1 LITVLRCARRGVD
14 KEARLFSSTTGADA
28 LEAVS
33 KRIAVSREN
42 EKCNYI
48 YSRYAEEARYDQS
61 VVLRLFLC
69 DVQGLTI
76 IIFVFSCDPEIDPFR
91 PLGKDLLRSVV
102 ILGSFGF
109 PCL

>member
-1 LITVLRCARRGVD
+1 VRRGVD
-14 KEARLFSSTTGADA
+14 QEARHFSSTTGANA

-33 KRIAVSREN
+33 KRITVSMEN

-48 YSRYAEEARYDQS
+48 DGRYAEEARYDQS

-69 DVQGLTI
+69 DVQDLTM

-91 PLGKDLLRSVV
+91 PLGKHLLRSVV